1 MRIIREANRAKGHDG
16 GGRGVLG
23 LDSMTYRVFFL
34 YFVLILGAD
43 SGGLEVGTD
52 GLVFFLTS

>member
-1 MRIIREANRAKGHDG
+1 
-16 GGRGVLG
+16 VLG
-23 LDSMTYRVFFL
+23 LDSMTYRVFFFL

-52 GLVFFLTS
+52 GLVGL

>member
-1 MRIIREANRAKGHDG
+1 
-16 GGRGVLG
+16 VLG

-52 GLVFFLTS
+52 GLVFFFFDKLTGGLVGV